1 MRQLTALTIIETKLA
16 LRDPLNWLVVVILP
30 AAVLLGMGWLFA
42 PHEPDPLLGG
52 ARFIDLLIPSLAVIS
67 LAIVGVN
74 LMPLGLG
81 AYRDKG
87 ILRRLSTT
95 PVRPAT
101 LLMAQVI
108 IYSGFAVV
116 AVVLLMVVG
125 NLALDIPYPAHVP
138 GFIAA
143 FVLGL
148 AALFGIGLLVAAL
161 APTGGAA
168 TAIALPIFFVV
179 MFIGGVYLPRWL
191 LPDIIVTLGTY
202 APPGVQALQDSWT
215 GTGPE
220 LLPLAIM
227 ALIAAVTGA
236 TAVRLFRWE

>member
-16 LRDPLNWLVVVILP
+16 LRQPVSWLATVVLP
-30 AAVLLGMGWLFA
+30 AAVLLGIGQLFA
-42 PHEPDPLLGG
+42 PHAPDPLLGG
-52 ARFIDLLIPSLAVIS
+52 ARYIDLLMPSLVVIS

-95 PVRPAT
+95 PVRPTT
-101 LLMAQVI
+101 LLVAQVI
-108 IYSGFAVV
+108 VYSGFAVI
-116 AVVLLMVVG
+116 AVVLLLVAG
-125 NLALDIPYPAHVP
+125 NLAFEIPYPAHVP
-138 GFIAA
+138 GFIAS

-148 AALFGIGLLVAAL
+148 AALFGVGLLVAAL

-168 TAIALPIFFVV
+168 TAIALPIFFAV
-179 MFIGGVYLPRWL
+179 MFVGGVYLPRWL
-191 LPDIIVTLGTY
+191 LPEIIVTLGTY

-215 GTGPE
+215 GAGPE
-220 LLPLAIM
+220 LPLAIM
-227 ALIAAVTGA
+227 ALMAAVTGA
-236 TAVRLFRWE
+236 AAVRLFRWE

>member
-1 MRQLTALTIIETKLA
+1 MHQLTALLIIETKLA
-16 LRDPLNWLVVVILP
+16 LRDPLNWLVVLVLP
-30 AAVLLGMGWLFA
+30 AGALLGIGQIFA
-42 PHEPDPLLGG
+42 PHVPDPLLGG
-52 ARFIDLLIPSLAVIS
+52 ARFIDLLVPSLAVIS

-101 LLMAQVI
+101 LLLAQVI
-108 IYSGFAVV
+108 IYSGLAVV
-116 AVVLLMVVG
+116 SVVLLMVAG
-125 NLALDIPYPAHVP
+125 NLAFDIPYPAHVP
-138 GFIAA
+138 GFIVSLA
-143 FVLGL
+143 LGL

-191 LPDIIVTLGTY
+191 LPEIIVTLGTY
-202 APPGVQALQDSWT
+202 VPPGVQALQDSWT
-215 GTGPE
+215 GAGPE

-227 ALIAAVTGA
+227 ALIATA
-236 TAVRLFRWE
+236 TSAGAVRLFRWE